1 MAAKLKEFSI
11 FNVSIEFGFMNSK
24 IIDQHFC
31 RDALSISRH
40 VGRRVFFVAAWNIF
54 WRAQHLKLMEWLKI
68 SVSFWGHD
76 PTYLRALLHHRCLRF
91 VHVINQ
97 FCQLLFCFTLFVKSS
112 RFNVQNRDIII
123 LMAMIVTI
131 RWFSCLGAWFWTQ
144 RKDHQG
150 RNYYLRWDCPL
161 NTWWVYNKP

>member
-1 MAAKLKEFSI
+1 MCQSNLASWIARSLINTFAEMPCQYQDTWVGEF
-11 FNVSIEFGFMNSK
+11 
-24 IIDQHFC
+24 
-31 RDALSISRH
+31 
-40 VGRRVFFVAAWNIF
+40 FFVAAWNIF

-161 NTWWVYNKP
+161 NTWWVYNRP